1 MIKVS
6 VAFDIFSALIRQ
18 ERDLT
23 RVHRPIDISKYLL
36 CTYFLHIFVDLCIHN
51 YLTKERPSV
60 RLHSN
65 VWIFKLVLK
74 YKKVS
79 CCWII
84 LFFYTICFVLL
95 EVQNQ
100 YQVSCEIINQ
110 IKSTFLS
117 WCHIVIP
124 QALDTY
130 YTGFMP
136 KQLIWAIY
144 PY

>member
-1 MIKVS
+1 MKCI
-6 VAFDIFSALIRQ
+6 
-18 ERDLT
+18 
-23 RVHRPIDISKYLL
+23 
-36 CTYFLHIFVDLCIHN
+36 YFLYIFVDLCIYN

-60 RLHSN
+60 RLHNN

-79 CCWII
+79 CCWVI

-110 IKSTFLS
+110 IISTFLS
-117 WCHIVIP
+117 WCHIFIP
-124 QALDTY
+124 QALDTLFDWLHTKPINLSHLSLLARKWIRNY
-130 YTGFMP
+130 ITSFE
-136 KQLIWAIY
+136 KCSSS
-144 PY
+144 